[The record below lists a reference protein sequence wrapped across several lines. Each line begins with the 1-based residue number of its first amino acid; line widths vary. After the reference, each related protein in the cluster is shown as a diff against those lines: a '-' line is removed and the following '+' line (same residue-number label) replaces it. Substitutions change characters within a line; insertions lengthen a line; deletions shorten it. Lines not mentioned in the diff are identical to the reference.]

1 MLPEGA
7 YQGLAPLAAAQGTAS
22 LTAEFPQVGGTEIGE
37 CVMLEVAPDVLDRIE
52 LWCIGGQL
60 GEDDVAIRPVD
71 QLPNDL
77 AAVGRQVVPDDR

>member
-1 MLPEGA
+1 
-7 YQGLAPLAAAQGTAS
+7 
-22 LTAEFPQVGGTEIGE
+22 
-37 CVMLEVAPDVLDRIE
+37 MLEVAPDVLDRIE